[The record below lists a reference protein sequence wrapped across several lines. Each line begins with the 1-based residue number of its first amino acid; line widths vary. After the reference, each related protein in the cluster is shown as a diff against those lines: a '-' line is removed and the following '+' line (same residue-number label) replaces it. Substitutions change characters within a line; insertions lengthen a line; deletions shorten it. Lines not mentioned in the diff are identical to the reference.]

1 MSAYIIFLDT
11 DSNDKLFQEDNVVVV
26 VGLNNDDLLQ
36 THNESHGELLSVR

>member
-26 VGLNNDDLLQ
+26 VGLGAGSCA
-36 THNESHGELLSVR
+36 NE